1 MASRNDILNKFVY
14 GETRG
19 KASSL
24 SISKEGKGTALY
36 SHATPIAYRDSKGNI
51 FATDKKFSQSTTIQQ
66 NTLKRTTNV
75 KVLDNDTYKEKLRKE
90 DVYSSGRL

>member
-1 MASRNDILNKFVY
+1 MANRNDILNKFVY

-36 SHATPIAYRDSKGNI
+36 SYATPIAYRDKQGNI
-51 FATDKKFSQSTTIQQ
+51 YATDKKFSKSTTTQQ
-66 NTLKRTTNV
+66 NSLKRTTDV
-75 KVLDNDTYKEKLRKE
+75 KVLKNDEFKEKLRKE
-90 DVYSSGRL
+90 EVYSRGIL